1 VGQRDG
7 GVRVAL
13 AVGGGFS
20 SARGRRWRSL
30 GESPERVRHGETVAA
45 GQSFVKTVTVGKN
58 PDDVMQQ
65 IISATASATGYIV
78 TMGGNHTLILTR
90 KYTPQW
96 AIVVAVIGIF
106 FFLIGLLALLV
117 KETETLT
124 VTVALVNGGTRI
136 NATGLGTP
144 ELISRLESVARSL
157 PAAS

>member
-1 VGQRDG
+1 MSPLPRMVTSVPLAVADG
-7 GVRVAL
+7 GVR
-13 AVGGGFS
+13 
-20 SARGRRWRSL
+20 
-30 GESPERVRHGETVAA
+30 GECPPNKCDMGATVAA
-45 GQSFVKTVTVGKN
+45 GQSFVKTVTVGGN

-65 IISATASATGYIV
+65 IISATASAPGYTV

-124 VTVALVNGGTRI
+124 VTVAPVDGGTRI
-136 NATGLGTP
+136 NATGQGTP
-144 ELISRLESVARSL
+144 ELISRLESVAGSL